1 MKLSARFV
9 RAAVDSGLFAMLVGL
24 YAYSGGGHAQPY
36 ALITLGASELE
47 RLGVEWV
54 RPELVDSRVV
64 LEAPALVSV
73 PPARET
79 VVSAP
84 VGGLVTRLH
93 VAEGSEIDAGDVL
106 VDLRSLDLLD
116 AQREYV
122 NAASAARL
130 ADAQLERDRM
140 LHEEGIIARR
150 RLDEA
155 EAEALAA
162 RVHAEQARER
172 LRLVGV
178 DDAALERLAAT
189 GAISPE
195 LTLRAPI
202 AGVVVDRRAAVGAQV
217 DALEPILRLA
227 DLSEL
232 WLEARVPQQRADAVT
247 TGMRLVVDV
256 RGETIGGE
264 IFQVGRTVDAATQT
278 VLARA
283 RVDNPSAD
291 LRAGQVVPARVL
303 AGSGSAGT
311 LAVPRSALARIDGE
325 TFVFARAPE
334 GARAVSVTIVGET
347 AGHAQIHASGVDA
360 DTEIAGRG
368 VSAIKAFLTGGEE

>member
-1 MKLSARFV
+1 
-9 RAAVDSGLFAMLVGL
+9 
-24 YAYSGGGHAQPY
+24 
-36 ALITLGASELE
+36 
-47 RLGVEWV
+47 
-54 RPELVDSRVV
+54 
-64 LEAPALVSV
+64 
-73 PPARET
+73 
-79 VVSAP
+79 
-84 VGGLVTRLH
+84 
-93 VAEGSEIDAGDVL
+93 
-106 VDLRSLDLLD
+106 DLRSLDLLD

-311 LAVPRSALARIDGE
+311 PAVPRRAWARIDGE

>member
-1 MKLSARFV
+1 
-9 RAAVDSGLFAMLVGL
+9 
-24 YAYSGGGHAQPY
+24 Y

-106 VDLRSLDLLD
+106 VDLRSLHLLD

-130 ADAQLERDRM
+130 ADAQLECDRM

-150 RLDEA
+150 RRDEA

-162 RVHAEQARER
+162 RVHAEQGRER

-178 DDAALERLAAT
+178 DGAALERLAAT

-217 DALEPILRLA
+217 DALDPILRLA

-232 WLEARVPQQRADAVT
+232 W
-247 TGMRLVVDV
+247 
-256 RGETIGGE
+256 
-264 IFQVGRTVDAATQT
+264 
-278 VLARA
+278 
-283 RVDNPSAD
+283 
-291 LRAGQVVPARVL
+291 
-303 AGSGSAGT
+303 
-311 LAVPRSALARIDGE
+311 
-325 TFVFARAPE
+325 
-334 GARAVSVTIVGET
+334 
-347 AGHAQIHASGVDA
+347 
-360 DTEIAGRG
+360 
-368 VSAIKAFLTGGEE
+368 